1 MLLRSTRVV
10 LCSSTLQMP
19 CAAGTTCWTSTH
31 AHPFYQRWTR
41 RCSPH
46 HHSCNYSLSL
56 YLFAELH
63 EKYFW
68 AACPGREH
76 WGLSCSIWHKFWLLF
91 RTAPVQL
98 SNSTVCGSSLI
109 SSFQQRGSFPILANL
124 RGVNGISNGA
134 NFSISSYNQIHI
146 KHSFLKL
153 V

>member
-1 MLLRSTRVV
+1 MLFCAPLHCRCHVLRELHVGHPPMYTHFTSGEQGDALPITIAAITPCPCIFLQNFMKNISGRHAQEGNTEAYHVQFDTSFD
-10 LCSSTLQMP
+10 CSS
-19 CAAGTTCWTSTH
+19 
-31 AHPFYQRWTR
+31 
-41 RCSPH
+41 
-46 HHSCNYSLSL
+46 
-56 YLFAELH
+56 
-63 EKYFW
+63 
-68 AACPGREH
+68 
-76 WGLSCSIWHKFWLLF
+76 